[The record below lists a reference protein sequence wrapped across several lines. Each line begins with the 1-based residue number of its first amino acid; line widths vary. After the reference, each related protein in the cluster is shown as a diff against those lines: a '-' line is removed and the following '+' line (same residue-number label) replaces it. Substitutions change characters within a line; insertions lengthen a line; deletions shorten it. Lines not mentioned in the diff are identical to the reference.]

1 MGQISMK
8 ISALPGS
15 VLSENQQP
23 IELWS
28 FSTTPGD
35 TALRSRL
42 YKRIHFARAL
52 RMLATVF
59 PSGTAN
65 SEIERRKSERMNVFG
80 LATDEAFAGVLDE
93 LADEI
98 VEGRGVAAGLYETLR
113 AIDEQSELEFTIG

>member
-1 MGQISMK
+1 
-8 ISALPGS
+8 
-15 VLSENQQP
+15 
-23 IELWS
+23 
-28 FSTTPGD
+28 
-35 TALRSRL
+35 
-42 YKRIHFARAL
+42 
-52 RMLATVF
+52 MLATVF

-113 AIDEQSELEFTIG
+113 AIDEQSELEFTTG